1 MATYGYMRVSTVN
14 QTTDLQE
21 DALRAAGCER
31 IFCDTISGSTTS
43 RPGLDQCLDFLR
55 SGDTLQVWKIDRIGR
70 SLPHLLSI
78 LNNLHGRGI
87 HFVSLT
93 EQIDTRTPAG
103 KMLFSVIGA
112 LSEYERS
119 IIQQRVKCGLESAR
133 LRGRI
138 GGRPKAVTESKASA
152 IAAMRMQRLTPNEI
166 CAALS
171 ISRATYFRHK
181 VQSESDKRN
190 VDQCA

>member
-1 MATYGYMRVSTVN
+1 MRVSTVN

-21 DALRAAGCER
+21 DALLAAGCER

-55 SGDTLQVWKIDRIGR
+55 SGDTLLTWKIDRIGR
-70 SLPHLLSI
+70 SLPHLLTI
-78 LNNLHGRGI
+78 LNGLHSRGI

-103 KMLFSVIGA
+103 KMIFSVLGA

-119 IIQQRVKCGLESAR
+119 IIQQRVRSGLESAR

-138 GGRPKAVTESKASA
+138 GGRKKVVTESKAAA
-152 IAAMRMQRLTPNEI
+152 IKAMREQNLTPNEI
-166 CAALS
+166 CKALE
-171 ISRATYFRHK
+171 ISRATYFRHR
-181 VQSESDKRN
+181 V
-190 VDQCA
+190 